1 MSTQAGL
8 LFQPTTPALAAAT
21 ISKMPLNPLLLPAAH
36 NSTGSAINLPINEIY
51 PLEFQKRS
59 FFCVRQASR
68 MLYRSHGDR
77 QSGFV
82 VLRTMAISMA
92 GPSRVGS
99 IPKLMAPIYENV
111 VGLTDDVCERQ
122 LNSEYRDLA
131 RAMAAALCR
140 KRPSPLRSGQPRT
153 WACSIVYVLG
163 RINFLGDPSFPP
175 HMTTAELCA
184 EFQVG
189 ESTVHAKAR
198 AIENA
203 LGIGPFD
210 PQWMLR
216 SLAERNPLVWMA
228 EVNGLLVDLRDM
240 PREVQEIAFEDG
252 LIPYIPADRKIRS

>member
-1 MSTQAGL
+1 
-8 LFQPTTPALAAAT
+8 
-21 ISKMPLNPLLLPAAH
+21 
-36 NSTGSAINLPINEIY
+36 
-51 PLEFQKRS
+51 
-59 FFCVRQASR
+59 
-68 MLYRSHGDR
+68 
-77 QSGFV
+77 
-82 VLRTMAISMA
+82 MAISMA
-92 GPSRVGS
+92 GPARLGS
-99 IPKLMAPIYENV
+99 IPKLMAPIYEKV
-111 VGLTDDVCERQ
+111 VGLTDDACKRL